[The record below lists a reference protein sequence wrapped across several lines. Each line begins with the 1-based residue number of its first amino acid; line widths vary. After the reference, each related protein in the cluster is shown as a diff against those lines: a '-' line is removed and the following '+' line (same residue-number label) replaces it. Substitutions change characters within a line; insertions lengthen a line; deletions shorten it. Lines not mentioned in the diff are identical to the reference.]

1 MATIMQ
7 KDVLIEAIAQVQG
20 FLTRKFPNSNSLN
33 DDELFLCQLRDRI
46 YSSHHDELD
55 YENLIAD
62 IVKIKE
68 KHERVQP

>member
-46 YSSHHDELD
+46 YSSHHNELD

-68 KHERVQP
+68 KYERVQP